1 VELIIKSGA
10 LDYFNNNRKNLL
22 RETTQRV
29 KGKVQQ
35 LEDIKSTLFGE
46 REQKSTKKVETTLQ
60 DLAQYEIESIG
71 FPLSLMSQKG
81 LSNTLIDKYLYR
93 KKVYLDSYVFR
104 DFIVDNSAMIYSKVY
119 NKNLKRLIKFI

>member
-1 VELIIKSGA
+1 
-10 LDYFNNNRKNLL
+10 
-22 RETTQRV
+22 V

-46 REQKSTKKVETTLQ
+46 VKQKSIKKVETTLQ
-60 DLAQYEIESIG
+60 DYAQYEIESIG

-81 LSNTLIDKYLYR
+81 LSNTLINKYLYR
-93 KKVYLDSYVFR
+93 QKVYLDGYVYR

-119 NKNLKRLIKFI
+119 NKNLKRLIKYI

>member
-1 VELIIKSGA
+1 
-10 LDYFNNNRKNLL
+10 
-22 RETTQRV
+22 
-29 KGKVQQ
+29 
-35 LEDIKSTLFGE
+35 
-46 REQKSTKKVETTLQ
+46 
-60 DLAQYEIESIG
+60 
-71 FPLSLMSQKG
+71 LSLMSQKG